1 MTSPTR
7 ALRRLQIIIGCWL
20 QVLVPRLLILH
31 GGRWWSLKCQPR
43 MTSQEHNNNATETRR
58 WSLVFMPNFTPHPPI
73 PRRAG
78 RSLPPDLPPYLRV
91 RVFHVR
97 RDGFRLWQQF
107 CAVGVSIWCLSGSV
121 HFLRRNTVDEDP
133 AQCVYQAVDLTAV
146 GQLIWP
152 NKGGESWSGRTI
164 QGSPDRRTPLLDNLL
179 LIPVPPPHHDLAID
193 RLLRS
198 NSSSLANAVLFSHAT
213 KCQLLR
219 SNSSLWW
226 TQCYFLHA
234 TKLSIWLITS

>member
-1 MTSPTR
+1 MNIIRSSIFLFTVLSLSSSSSLLSFPLFLFLLSPLFSPLSPLFSFPT
-7 ALRRLQIIIGCWL
+7 AWKNC
-20 QVLVPRLLILH
+20 
-31 GGRWWSLKCQPR
+31 
-43 MTSQEHNNNATETRR
+43 
-58 WSLVFMPNFTPHPPI
+58 
-73 PRRAG
+73 
-78 RSLPPDLPPYLRV
+78 RS
-91 RVFHVR
+91 
-97 RDGFRLWQQF
+97 GQQF

>member
-1 MTSPTR
+1 M
-7 ALRRLQIIIGCWL
+7 
-20 QVLVPRLLILH
+20 
-31 GGRWWSLKCQPR
+31 KK
-43 MTSQEHNNNATETRR
+43 
-58 WSLVFMPNFTPHPPI
+58 
-73 PRRAG
+73 
-78 RSLPPDLPPYLRV
+78 LPAR
-91 RVFHVR
+91 
-97 RDGFRLWQQF
+97 QQF

-226 TQCYFLHA
+226 TRCYFLHA

>member
-1 MTSPTR
+1 VDDRLSKYE
-7 ALRRLQIIIGCWL
+7 RRGYEGKQGVLCVRDNQLQIRG
-20 QVLVPRLLILH
+20 
-31 GGRWWSLKCQPR
+31 
-43 MTSQEHNNNATETRR
+43 TRDKYKR
-58 WSLVFMPNFTPHPPI
+58 GQWGVKKSEEINHRPV
-73 PRRAG
+73 
-78 RSLPPDLPPYLRV
+78 
-91 RVFHVR
+91 
-97 RDGFRLWQQF
+97 WQQF